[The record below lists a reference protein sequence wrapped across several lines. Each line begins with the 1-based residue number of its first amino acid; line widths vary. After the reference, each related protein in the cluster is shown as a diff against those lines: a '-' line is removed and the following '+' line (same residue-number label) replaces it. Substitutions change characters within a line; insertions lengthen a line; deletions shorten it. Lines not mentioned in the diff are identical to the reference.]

1 MEMSSFVFAVIEDL
15 GADLDSSTRYMR
27 YVNSLAA
34 ALPGHACALLKKEG
48 SALKPLAVRG
58 LTPDSLGRRFE
69 LNEHPRLNAIV
80 TYRGVTHFPN
90 KSTLPDPYDGL
101 LEGVH
106 VGDLNVHDCMGCALH
121 VDGKLWGAI
130 TLDSLKAGVFDVR
143 VERAM
148 AMFARL
154 GEAVVRV
161 AELAE
166 RTSTALAL
174 GQNSGESLRALE
186 GVQLARREMIGD
198 SKSIRELKHE
208 ILTVAN
214 SQLAVL
220 IHGETGVGK
229 ELVAQALHAMSDRA
243 NLPLVVINCAALP
256 DQLIESELF
265 GHVKGAFSGAERDRQ
280 GKFELANG
288 GTLFLDEV
296 GELSASAQAKLLRVL
311 QSGQVQ
317 RVGSDKEH
325 RVDVRIVAAS
335 NRDLS
340 AEVKAGRF
348 RADLYHRLCVYP
360 LYVPP
365 LRERGDDVL
374 LLAGYFL
381 EQNRSRLGLRNL
393 RLGRGCEAALKRY
406 SWPGNVRELEHTLGR
421 AALKARRDEP
431 GLIVTVGLEH
441 LDLVDELEP
450 ALGLTVDNLSMI
462 NRLVTRTSNQT
473 GTPTG
478 LETSPMTYRDA
489 VDAFSKNLIQQVLQ
503 HNAGNRAAAARQL
516 GLDSGNFHRM
526 LKRLG
531 F

>member
-1 MEMSSFVFAVIEDL
+1 MEMSSFVLAVIEDL
-15 GADLDSSTRYMR
+15 GADLDPPTRYMR

-34 ALPGHACALLKKEG
+34 ALPGNACALLKKEG

-80 TYRGVTHFPN
+80 TYRGVTHFPT

-106 VGDLNVHDCMGCALH
+106 AGDLNVHDCMGCALH
-121 VDGKLWGAI
+121 VNGKLWGAI
-130 TLDSLKAGVFDVR
+130 TLDSLKAGVFDVK

-154 GEAVVRV
+154 GEAVVHV
-161 AELAE
+161 AELTE
-166 RTSTALAL
+166 RNASALAL
-174 GQNSGESLRALE
+174 GHNSDGNGLNALE
-186 GVQLARREMIGD
+186 GVQLSRREMVGD
-198 SKSIRELKHE
+198 SKPIRELKHE
-208 ILTVAN
+208 ILTVAS

-229 ELVAQALHAMSDRA
+229 ELVAQALHAMSNRA
-243 NLPLVVINCAALP
+243 SLPLVVINCAALP

-317 RVGSDKEH
+317 RVGSDREH

-348 RADLYHRLCVYP
+348 RADLYHRLCAYP
-360 LYVPP
+360 LHIPP
-365 LRERGDDVL
+365 LRDRGDDVV

-431 GLIVTVGLEH
+431 GPMVTVELEH
-441 LDLVDELEP
+441 LDLVSEADHVHPSHTRGP
-450 ALGLTVDNLSMI
+450 ATIPDAGIV
-462 NRLVTRTSNQT
+462 
-473 GTPTG
+473 TPTEG
-478 LETSPMTYRDA
+478 LPYRDA
-489 VDAFSKNLIQQVLQ
+489 VDTFSRNLIQQVLA
-503 HNAGNRAAAARQL
+503 HTGGNQAAAARQL

-526 LKRLG
+526 VKRLG
-531 F
+531 L

>member
-1 MEMSSFVFAVIEDL
+1 MEMSSFVMAVIEDL
-15 GADLDSSTRYMR
+15 GADLDPQTRYAR

-34 ALPGHACALLKKEG
+34 ALPGNACALLKKEG
-48 SALKPLAVRG
+48 SALKPLVVRG

-106 VGDLNVHDCMGCALH
+106 AGDLTVHDCMGCALH
-121 VDGKLWGAI
+121 VNGKLWGAI
-130 TLDSLKAGVFDVR
+130 TLDSLKAGVFDVK

-154 GEAVVRV
+154 GEAVVHL
-161 AELAE
+161 AELNE
-166 RTSTALAL
+166 RTLTNLKLSQGNGNAL
-174 GQNSGESLRALE
+174 QALE
-186 GVQLARREMIGD
+186 GVQLSRREMIGD
-198 SKSIRELKHE
+198 SKPIRDLKHE
-208 ILTVAN
+208 ILTVAS

-229 ELVAQALHAMSDRA
+229 ELVAQALHAMSSRA

-280 GKFELANG
+280 GKFELANE

-317 RVGSDKEH
+317 RVGSDREH

-348 RADLYHRLCVYP
+348 RADLYHRLCAYP
-360 LYVPP
+360 LHIPP
-365 LRERGDDVL
+365 LRERGDDVV

-406 SWPGNVRELEHTLGR
+406 NWPGNVRELEHTLGR
-421 AALKARRDEP
+421 AALKARRDEAGP
-431 GLIVTVGLEH
+431 MVTVELEH
-441 LDLVDELEP
+441 LDL
-450 ALGLTVDNLSMI
+450 LTEAGQEHV
-462 NRLVTRTSNQT
+462 RLHRHPDIAMS
-473 GTPTG
+473 TPMG
-478 LETSPMTYRDA
+478 GMDYRDA
-489 VDAFSKNLIQQVLQ
+489 VDEFSRNLIQQVLKQ
-503 HNAGNRAAAARQL
+503 TDDNRAAAARQL

-531 F
+531 I

>member
-1 MEMSSFVFAVIEDL
+1 MMELSSFVLAIIEDL
-15 GADLDSSTRYMR
+15 GAELDPTTRYTR
-27 YVNSLAA
+27 YVNALAA
-34 ALPGHACALLKKEG
+34 ALPGNACALLKKDG
-48 SALKPLAVRG
+48 QALRPLAVRG

-106 VGDLNVHDCMGCALH
+106 AGDLNVHDCMGCALH
-121 VDGKLWGAI
+121 VNGKLWGAI
-130 TLDSLKAGVFDVR
+130 TLDSLKAGVFDAR

-154 GEAVVRV
+154 GEAVVHV
-161 AELAE
+161 ASLSEKSAVWKLNA
-166 RTSTALAL
+166 ADAAAGF
-174 GQNSGESLRALE
+174 GQLE
-186 GVQLARREMIGD
+186 GVQVARREMIGD
-198 SKSIRELKHE
+198 SEAMLNLKQE

-214 SQLAVL
+214 SPLAVL

-229 ELVAQALHAMSDRA
+229 ELVAQSLHALSMRA
-243 NLPLVVINCAALP
+243 RLPLIVINCAALP

-265 GHVKGAFSGAERDRQ
+265 GHVKGAFSGADRDRL
-280 GKFELANG
+280 GKFEMANG

-317 RVGSDKEH
+317 RVGSDREH
-325 RVDVRIVAAS
+325 HVEVRIVAAS
-335 NRDLS
+335 NRDLA

-348 RADLYHRLCVYP
+348 RADLYHRLCAYP
-360 LYVPP
+360 LHIPP
-365 LRERGDDVL
+365 LRDRGDDVV

-393 RLGRGCEAALKRY
+393 RLGRGCEAALKHY
-406 SWPGNVRELEHTLGR
+406 IWPGNVRELEHTLGR
-421 AALKARRDEP
+421 AALKARRDEHGP
-431 GLIVTVGLEH
+431 LVTIELEH
-441 LDLVDELEP
+441 LDLINAQPVESHFGKP
-450 ALGLTVDNLSMI
+450 TTSSMAEFTEGV
-462 NRLVTRTSNQT
+462 N
-473 GTPTG
+473 
-478 LETSPMTYRDA
+478 YRDA
-489 VDAFSKNLIQQVLQ
+489 VDHFSRKLIQDVLRQ
-503 HNAGNRAAAARQL
+503 TRGNQAAAARQL

-526 LKRLG
+526 VKRLKL
-531 F
+531 

>member
-1 MEMSSFVFAVIEDL
+1 MEMSSFVLAVIEDL
-15 GADLDSSTRYMR
+15 GADLDPATRYTR
-27 YVNSLAA
+27 YVNSMAA

-48 SALKPLAVRG
+48 NALRPLAVRG
-58 LTPDSLGRRFE
+58 LVPDSLGRRFE
-69 LNEHPRLNAIV
+69 LNEHPRLNAIMN
-80 TYRGVTHFPN
+80 YRGVTHFPN

-101 LEGVH
+101 LVGVH
-106 VGDLNVHDCMGCALH
+106 AGDLNVHDCMGCPLH
-121 VDGKLWGAI
+121 VNGKLWGAI
-130 TLDSLKAGVFDVR
+130 TLDSLKAGVFDAR

-148 AMFARL
+148 AMFGRL
-154 GEAVVRV
+154 GEAVVHV
-161 AELAE
+161 A
-166 RTSTALAL
+166 ALSEKSAAWKFNGADAAAL
-174 GQNSGESLRALE
+174 GMLE
-186 GVQLARREMIGD
+186 GVQVSRREMIGD
-198 SKSIRELKHE
+198 SPAMQALKQE
-208 ILTVAN
+208 VLTVAS
-214 SQLAVL
+214 SQLPVL

-229 ELVAQALHAMSDRA
+229 ELVAQALHALSARS

-265 GHVKGAFSGAERDRQ
+265 GHVKGAFSGADRDRL

-348 RADLYHRLCVYP
+348 RADLYHRLCAYP
-360 LYVPP
+360 LHIPP
-365 LRERGDDVL
+365 LRDREDDVV

-393 RLGRGCEAALKRY
+393 RLGRGCEAALKHY

-421 AALKARRDEP
+421 AALKARRDESGP
-431 GLIVTVGLEH
+431 MVTIELEH
-441 LDLVDELEP
+441 LDLVNDQPAYHIARRPSVAALEDVD
-450 ALGLTVDNLSMI
+450 GLN
-462 NRLVTRTSNQT
+462 
-473 GTPTG
+473 
-478 LETSPMTYRDA
+478 YRDA
-489 VDAFSKNLIQQVLQ
+489 VDAFSRKLVQRTLQ
-503 HNAGNRAAAARQL
+503 HTQGNRAAAARQL

-526 LKRLG
+526 VKRLG
-531 F
+531 L

>member
-1 MEMSSFVFAVIEDL
+1 MEMSSFVLAVIEDL
-15 GADLDSSTRYMR
+15 GADLDPSTRYMR

-34 ALPGHACALLKKEG
+34 ALPGNACALLKKEG
-48 SALKPLAVRG
+48 SALRPLAVRG

-106 VGDLNVHDCMGCALH
+106 AGDLNVHDCMGCALH
-121 VDGKLWGAI
+121 VNGKLWGAI
-130 TLDSLKAGVFDVR
+130 TLDSLKAGVFDVK

-154 GEAVVRV
+154 GEAVVHV
-161 AELAE
+161 AELTE
-166 RTSTALAL
+166 KSDRHSNSLAL
-174 GQNSGESLRALE
+174 GQGEGNGLNALE
-186 GVQLARREMIGD
+186 GVQLSRREMIGD
-198 SKSIRELKHE
+198 SMPIRELKHE

-229 ELVAQALHAMSDRA
+229 ELVAQALHAMSSRA
-243 NLPLVVINCAALP
+243 SLPLVVINCAALP

-265 GHVKGAFSGAERDRQ
+265 GHVKGAFSGAERDRE
-280 GKFELANG
+280 GKFELADG

-348 RADLYHRLCVYP
+348 RADLYHRLCAYP
-360 LYVPP
+360 LHIPP
-365 LRERGDDVL
+365 LRDRGDDVV

-431 GLIVTVGLEH
+431 GPMVTMELEH
-441 LDLVDELEP
+441 LDLVSEAGHQHASTAPGDAVIRGMEIDP
-450 ALGLTVDNLSMI
+450 HIHGL
-462 NRLVTRTSNQT
+462 
-473 GTPTG
+473 P
-478 LETSPMTYRDA
+478 YRDA
-489 VDAFSKNLIQQVLQ
+489 VDAFSRNLVQQVLEQ
-503 HNAGNRAAAARQL
+503 TNGNRAAAARQL

-526 LKRLG
+526 LKRLDL
-531 F
+531 

>member
-1 MEMSSFVFAVIEDL
+1 MELSSFVLSVIEDL
-15 GADLDSSTRYMR
+15 GADLDQPTRYAR
-27 YVNSLAA
+27 YVNTLAA
-34 ALPGHACALLKKEG
+34 ALPGNACALLKKEG
-48 SALKPLAVRG
+48 NALKPLAVRG

-80 TYRGVTHFPN
+80 NYRGVTHFPN

-106 VGDLNVHDCMGCALH
+106 VGDLNVHDCMGCPLY
-121 VDGKLWGAI
+121 VNGKLWGAI
-130 TLDSLKAGVFDVR
+130 TLDSLKAGVFDAR

-154 GEAVVRV
+154 GEAVVHV
-161 AELAE
+161 ASLSEKSATWKVQAAE
-166 RTSTALAL
+166 SAGLV
-174 GQNSGESLRALE
+174 SLE
-186 GVQLARREMIGD
+186 GLQVARREMIGD
-198 SKSIRELKHE
+198 SQVLRNLKQE

-220 IHGETGVGK
+220 VHGETGVGK
-229 ELVAQALHAMSDRA
+229 ELVAQALHAMSNRA
-243 NLPLVVINCAALP
+243 GLPLVVINCAALP

-265 GHVKGAFSGAERDRQ
+265 GHVKGAFSGADRERL

-335 NRDLS
+335 NRNLS
-340 AEVKAGRF
+340 EEVKEGRF
-348 RADLYHRLCVYP
+348 RADLYHRLCAYP
-360 LYVPP
+360 LHIPP
-365 LRERGDDVL
+365 LRERGDDVV
-374 LLAGYFL
+374 LLAGYYL
-381 EQNRSRLGLRNL
+381 EQNRSRLRLRNL

-406 SWPGNVRELEHTLGR
+406 GWPGNVRELEHTLGR

-431 GLIVTVGLEH
+431 GPMVTIELEH
-441 LDLVDELEP
+441 LDLHNDEPMQLQKSQ
-450 ALGLTVDNLSMI
+450 ASLGLFQPMGGLS
-462 NRLVTRTSNQT
+462 
-473 GTPTG
+473 
-478 LETSPMTYRDA
+478 YRDA
-489 VDAFSKNLIQQVLQ
+489 VDSFSKSLVEQVLQ
-503 HNAGNRAAAARQL
+503 QHDGNRAAAARQL

-526 LKRLG
+526 LKRLQL
-531 F
+531 

>member
-1 MEMSSFVFAVIEDL
+1 MEISSFVLAVIEDL
-15 GADLDSSTRYMR
+15 GAELDTQTRYSR

-34 ALPGHACALLKKEG
+34 ALPGNACAILKKEG
-48 SALKPLAVRG
+48 QALRPLAVRG

-106 VGDLNVHDCMGCALH
+106 AGDLNVHDCMGCALH
-121 VDGKLWGAI
+121 VNGKLWGAI
-130 TLDSLKAGVFDVR
+130 TLDSLKAGVFDAR

-154 GEAVVRV
+154 GEAVVHV
-161 AELAE
+161 AELTEKSIGSVKWSVATGE
-166 RTSTALAL
+166 AL
-174 GQNSGESLRALE
+174 NALE
-186 GVQLARREMIGD
+186 GVQFSRREMIGD
-198 SKSIRELKHE
+198 SEAVRNLKQE
-208 ILTVAN
+208 ILTVAG
-214 SQLAVL
+214 SQLSVL
-220 IHGETGVGK
+220 VHGETGVGK
-229 ELVAQALHAMSDRA
+229 ELVAQALHAMSSRA

-360 LYVPP
+360 LHIPA
-365 LRERGDDVL
+365 LRERGDDVV

-406 SWPGNVRELEHTLGR
+406 GWPGNVRELEHTLGR
-421 AALKARRDEP
+421 ASLKARRDEP
-431 GLIVTVGLEH
+431 GPMVTVELEH
-441 LDLVDELEP
+441 LDLVHESP
-450 ALGLTVDNLSMI
+450 VQGALQHRLT
-462 NRLVTRTSNQT
+462 QT
-473 GTPTG
+473 NVPGAAEG
-478 LETSPMTYRDA
+478 MAYRDA
-489 VDAFSKNLIQQVLQ
+489 LDEFSKQFIDGVLKQ
-503 HNAGNRAAAARQL
+503 TEGNRAAAARRL
-516 GLDSGNFHRM
+516 GLDSGNFHRL
-526 LKRLG
+526 LKRLNM
-531 F
+531 

>member
-1 MEMSSFVFAVIEDL
+1 MSSFVLAVIEDL
-15 GADLDSSTRYMR
+15 GADLDPSTRYMR

-34 ALPGHACALLKKEG
+34 ALPGNACALLRKEG
-48 SALKPLAVRG
+48 SALRPLAVRG

-106 VGDLNVHDCMGCALH
+106 AGDLNVHDCMGCALH
-121 VDGKLWGAI
+121 VNGKLWGAI
-130 TLDSLKAGVFDVR
+130 TLDSLKVGVFDVK

-154 GEAVVRV
+154 GEAVVHV
-161 AELAE
+161 AELTEKTE
-166 RTSTALAL
+166 RHSNSLSL
-174 GQNSGESLRALE
+174 GQGEGNGLNALE
-186 GVQLARREMIGD
+186 GVQLSRREMIGD
-198 SKSIRELKHE
+198 SMPIRELKHE

-229 ELVAQALHAMSDRA
+229 ELVAQALHAMSSRA
-243 NLPLVVINCAALP
+243 SLPLVVINCAALP

-280 GKFELANG
+280 GKFELADG

-317 RVGSDKEH
+317 RVGSDREH

-340 AEVKAGRF
+340 VEVKAGRF
-348 RADLYHRLCVYP
+348 RADLYHRLCAYP
-360 LYVPP
+360 LHIPP
-365 LRERGDDVL
+365 LRERGDDVV

-431 GLIVTVGLEH
+431 GPMVTVELEH
-441 LDLVDELEP
+441 LDLVSEAGHTH
-450 ALGLTVDNLSMI
+450 ALTAQGLATITNAGMV
-462 NRLVTRTSNQT
+462 
-473 GTPTG
+473 TPTEG
-478 LETSPMTYRDA
+478 MPYREA
-489 VDAFSKNLIQQVLQ
+489 VDAFSRALVQQVLD
-503 HNAGNRAAAARQL
+503 NTDGNRAAAARQL

-531 F
+531 L

>member
-1 MEMSSFVFAVIEDL
+1 MELSSFVLAVIDDL
-15 GADLDSSTRYMR
+15 SADLDQPTRYAR
-27 YVNSLAA
+27 YVNTLAA
-34 ALPGHACALLKKEG
+34 ALPGNACALLKKEG
-48 SALKPLAVRG
+48 NALKPLAVRG
-58 LTPDSLGRRFE
+58 LTSDSLGRRFE

-106 VGDLNVHDCMGCALH
+106 AGDLNVHDCMGCPLY
-121 VDGKLWGAI
+121 VNGKLWGAI
-130 TLDSLKAGVFDVR
+130 TLDSLKAGVFDAR

-154 GEAVVRV
+154 GEAVVHV
-161 AELAE
+161 ASLSEKSATWKFQAAE
-166 RTSTALAL
+166 AAGLVS
-174 GQNSGESLRALE
+174 LE
-186 GVQLARREMIGD
+186 GLQVARREMIGD
-198 SKSIRELKHE
+198 SEALRKLKQE

-220 IHGETGVGK
+220 VHGETGVGK
-229 ELVAQALHAMSDRA
+229 ELVAQGLHALSNRA
-243 NLPLVVINCAALP
+243 GLPLIVINCAALP

-265 GHVKGAFSGAERDRQ
+265 GHVKGAFSGADRDRL

-348 RADLYHRLCVYP
+348 RADLYHRLCAYP
-360 LYVPP
+360 LHIPP
-365 LRERGDDVL
+365 LRERGDDVV

-393 RLGRGCEAALKRY
+393 RLGRGCEAALKHY

-431 GLIVTVGLEH
+431 GPMVTIELEH
-441 LDLVDELEP
+441 LDLLHDEPEQLQKRQANTSFYQLAE
-450 ALGLTVDNLSMI
+450 DLS
-462 NRLVTRTSNQT
+462 
-473 GTPTG
+473 
-478 LETSPMTYRDA
+478 YRDA
-489 VDAFSKNLIQQVLQ
+489 VDAFSKNLVMQVLQ
-503 HNAGNRAAAARQL
+503 QHAGNRAAAARQL

-526 LKRLG
+526 LKRLQL
-531 F
+531 

>member
-1 MEMSSFVFAVIEDL
+1 MELSSFLLAVIEDL
-15 GADLDSSTRYMR
+15 GADLDPPTRYTR
-27 YVNSLAA
+27 YVNALVA
-34 ALPGHACALLKKEG
+34 ALPGNACALLKMEG
-48 SALKPLAVRG
+48 KALKPLAVHG

-69 LNEHPRLNAIV
+69 LSEHPRLNAIV

-106 VGDLNVHDCMGCALH
+106 AGDLNVHDCMGCALH
-121 VDGKLWGAI
+121 VNGKLWGAI
-130 TLDSLKAGVFDVR
+130 TLDSLRAGVFDAR

-154 GEAVVRV
+154 GEAVVNV
-161 AELAE
+161 AGLSESAAAWRPDTLNVKD
-166 RTSTALAL
+166 L
-174 GQNSGESLRALE
+174 GMLE
-186 GVQLARREMIGD
+186 AVQLARHDMIGD
-198 SKSIRELKHE
+198 SDAMHTLKRE
-208 ILTVAN
+208 IQTVSR

-220 IHGETGVGK
+220 VHGETGVGK

-265 GHVKGAFSGAERDRQ
+265 GHVKGAFSGADNNRQ
-280 GKFELANG
+280 GKFEMANG

-317 RVGSDKEH
+317 RVGSDREH
-325 RVDVRIVAAS
+325 QVDVRIVAAS
-335 NRDLS
+335 NRDLA

-360 LYVPP
+360 LHIPP
-365 LRERGDDVL
+365 LRERGDDVV

-393 RLGRGCEAALKRY
+393 RLGRGCEAALKHY

-421 AALKARRDEP
+421 AALKARRD
-431 GLIVTVGLEH
+431 GLGAMVTVELEH
-441 LDLVDELEP
+441 LDLLSELP
-450 ALGLTVDNLSMI
+450 TQACAVINSVNNAARMSM
-462 NRLVTRTSNQT
+462 
-473 GTPTG
+473 
-478 LETSPMTYRDA
+478 PMGEVSYREAIDG
-489 VDAFSKNLIQQVLQ
+489 FSKNLIQRVLVETQ
-503 HNAGNRAAAARQL
+503 GNRAAAARQL

-526 LKRLG
+526 LKRLELL
-531 F
+531 

>member
-1 MEMSSFVFAVIEDL
+1 MELSSFVLAVIEDL
-15 GADLDSSTRYMR
+15 AADIDQPTRYTR
-27 YVNSLAA
+27 YVNTLAA
-34 ALPGHACALLKKEG
+34 ALPGNACALLKKEG
-48 SALKPLAVRG
+48 NALKPLAVRG
-58 LTPDSLGRRFE
+58 LVSDSLGRRFE
-69 LNEHPRLNAIV
+69 LNEHPRLNAIM

-106 VGDLNVHDCMGCALH
+106 AGDLNVHDCMGCPLY
-121 VDGKLWGAI
+121 VNGKLWGAI
-130 TLDSLKAGVFDVR
+130 TLDSLKAGVFDSR

-154 GEAVVRV
+154 GEAVVHV
-161 AELAE
+161 ASMGE
-166 RTSTALAL
+166 RSASWKYQAAQVTGL
-174 GQNSGESLRALE
+174 GSLE

-198 SKSIRELKHE
+198 SEALRALKEE

-229 ELVAQALHAMSDRA
+229 ELVAQALHAMSSRA
-243 NLPLVVINCAALP
+243 SLPLVVINCAALP

-265 GHVKGAFSGAERDRQ
+265 GHVKGAFSGADRDRS

-317 RVGSDKEH
+317 RVGSDREH

-340 AEVKAGRF
+340 LEVKEGRF
-348 RADLYHRLCVYP
+348 RADLYHRLCAYP
-360 LYVPP
+360 LHIPP
-365 LRERGDDVL
+365 LRERGDDVV

-393 RLGRGCEAALKRY
+393 RLGRGCEAALKHY

-421 AALKARRDEP
+421 AALKARRDEAGP
-431 GLIVTVGLEH
+431 MVTIELEH
-441 LDLVDELEP
+441 LDL
-450 ALGLTVDNLSMI
+450 M
-462 NRLVTRTSNQT
+462 SNQSSLMASR
-473 GTPTG
+473 PTG
-478 LETSPMTYRDA
+478 AALPEGLEGLNYRDA
-489 VDAFSKNLIQQVLQ
+489 VDDFSKKLVLSVLKQ
-503 HNAGNRAAAARQL
+503 TQGNRAAAARQL

-526 LKRLG
+526 LKRLQL
-531 F
+531 